1 MHTRVTILNNAGK
14 NLEKL
19 LVSLYTFYF
28 PSRLNIILKFFS
40 QKTLKKI
47 QDTKIQIELQE
58 GNERF
63 PFKSKLY
70 YWKGA
75 GSKCKYKRNEWKR
88 RRIGHSRSNVRHA
101 RGVE

>member
-1 MHTRVTILNNAGK
+1 MQGVLHTRVTILNNAGK

-28 PSRLNIILKFFS
+28 SSRSNYFKIFFS
-40 QKTLKKI
+40 VEDTRYK
-47 QDTKIQIELQE
+47 DTKIQIELQG

-75 GSKCKYKRNEWKR
+75 GSKCKYKRNEW
-88 RRIGHSRSNVRHA
+88 IEHSRSNVRHA

>member
-1 MHTRVTILNNAGK
+1 MPVTILNNAGK

-75 GSKCKYKRNEWKR
+75 GSKCKYKRNEW
-88 RRIGHSRSNVRHA
+88 IEHSRSNVRHA